1 MASLSPGGLVALG
14 VVVGL
19 VSTCVQSV
27 GLTLQRKSHILE
39 DEKEEHIPKRAPYRR
54 RRWQIGM
61 LLFLL
66 SNIVGSSIQ
75 ITTLPLPLL
84 STLQA
89 SGLVFNSL
97 LASLLLHEPF
107 TRRTALGTLLVVIGA
122 ILISLFSAL
131 PEPSHTLDQLLELL
145 VRKGFLIWM
154 ILTLLLVVAILVLL
168 FVLGRILPPHRRA
181 TPRARLIRGMSYGL
195 VSGILSAHA
204 LLLAKSAVELLV
216 RTIVD
221 KKNQFDRPQA
231 WALLLLFLFL
241 ALTQLY
247 YLHHGLKLV
256 STSIL
261 YPFVFCIYNIIAI
274 LDGLIYFRQTDR
286 LSPLHSGLIALGT
299 VVLLT
304 GVLALSWR
312 LDSESAEDPSYEG
325 GALKADL
332 PHSALA
338 PGLGLVNED
347 SNDVQTPLRSYF
359 DNPRNAYRD
368 DPSDDEEDPTQTDAF
383 PDLLLDAPEA
393 NERDPLLRRATTSTS
408 TPLPTKNGKRK
419 PRSASG
425 RRNSFAAQSRRRRS
439 TIKEVQAVWD
449 ELRDERNWFPP
460 SQQGAGGTPRRGT
473 RTGDEEVA
481 VGGVTPRPRKKTVG
495 FSPSPLRGKGS
506 GEEERRR
513 KRQTAP
519 AGMYGSALGV
529 GVGEE
534 DEGEGE
540 GEAGKRPQG
549 GRSVSWGQ
557 GQTRDQSGESGGGSP
572 ESDGKKGQGKERT
585 SWKGSVKLDWWRK
598 RRRDDG
604 GQGEGGEGR
613 D

>member
-1 MASLSPGGLVALG
+1 M
-14 VVVGL
+14 GL

-39 DEKEEHIPKRAPYRR
+39 EEKDEHTPKRAPYRR

-89 SGLVFNSL
+89 SGLVFNAL

-107 TRRTALGTLLVVIGA
+107 TRRTAFGTVLVAGGA
-122 ILISLFSAL
+122 VLISRFSAL
-131 PEPSHTLDQLLELL
+131 PEPSHTLDQLLDLL
-145 VRKGFLIWM
+145 VVPGFIVWM
-154 ILTLLLVVAILVLL
+154 TLTLLLVLVITVGTIFLNR
-168 FVLGRILPPHRRA
+168 VMPSHRRA

-195 VSGILSAHA
+195 ISGILSAHA

-221 KKNQFDRPQA
+221 GKNQFDRAQA
-231 WALLLLFLFL
+231 WILLLLFLFL

-286 LSPLHSGLIALGT
+286 LPALHCGLIALGT
-299 VVLLT
+299 AILLT

-312 LDSESAEDPSYEG
+312 LNDEAENKGDGFEG
-325 GALKADL
+325 GLKADI

-338 PGLGLVNED
+338 PGLGLVDEEA
-347 SNDVQTPLRSYF
+347 NDVQAPLQGYF
-359 DNPRNAYRD
+359 DDPNEGYRD
-368 DPSDDEEDPTQTDAF
+368 EPDDLTDHQDTDAF
-383 PDLLLDAPEA
+383 PNLSEEA
-393 NERDPLLRRATTSTS
+393 AHAAQSERDPLLSRATTQSATVS
-408 TPLPTKNGKRK
+408 RSKRK
-419 PRSASG
+419 PRSSSD
-425 RRNSFAAQSRRRRS
+425 RRNSVATQARRRRS
-439 TIKEVQAVWD
+439 TIREVQAVWE

-460 SQQGAGGTPRRGT
+460 AATQQPAPEPQHRRDLEAQPATPRTTKR
-473 RTGDEEVA
+473 
-481 VGGVTPRPRKKTVG
+481 VG
-495 FSPSPLRGKGS
+495 FSPSHSPSPLRSNPPPASSKTAK
-506 GEEERRR
+506 RR
-513 KRQTAP
+513 TAP
-519 AGMYGSALGV
+519 PGLYANAAPSSAT
-529 GVGEE
+529 
-534 DEGEGE
+534 
-540 GEAGKRPQG
+540 RPANTT
-549 GRSVSWGQ
+549 RSVSWGQ
-557 GQTRDQSGESGGGSP
+557 APSDARISTPPPPVSTSPSPSPTAAAGQSKGGEEGDKAGG
-572 ESDGKKGQGKERT
+572 
-585 SWKGSVKLDWWRK
+585 VKLDWVK
-598 RRRDDG
+598 KKSDG
-604 GQGEGGEGR
+604 
-613 D
+613 